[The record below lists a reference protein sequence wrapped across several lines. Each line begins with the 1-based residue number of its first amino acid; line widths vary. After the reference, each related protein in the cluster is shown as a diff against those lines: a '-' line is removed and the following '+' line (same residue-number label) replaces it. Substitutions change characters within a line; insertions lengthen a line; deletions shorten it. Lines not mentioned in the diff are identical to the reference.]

1 MQLQWCQF
9 NDSSTWTI
17 GTNQAD
23 KQPSLWGQLRRVV
36 GGEYIIAITDR
47 SVVRGTYV
55 GVANGVDLDWQFD
68 QISAEI
74 GCMAAGSV
82 CNVGRLIFFLS
93 ERGFMMCDGAEVS
106 PIGDEKFN
114 RWFFATYSR
123 QDIAGIWSAID
134 PRNSCVLWAMP
145 GTPGRILAYNWVL
158 KRATVFQIDVSGMF
172 TGYTSPISIDALDAI
187 YGDLDSIPISLDD
200 PSLAGGNPILLIA
213 NGSNEL
219 GALSGDP
226 LEATL
231 KLNNVEP
238 TPGRRSRIRSMRLIS
253 DTTDASVIVDSRM
266 REGDT
271 ESLVTT
277 ATMRT
282 NGKLPIRAN
291 GRYNSVKVTIPA
303 GTTWTNIQGCEIE
316 FEAGDGR

>member
-1 MQLQWCQF
+1 
-9 NDSSTWTI
+9 
-17 GTNQAD
+17 
-23 KQPSLWGQLRRVV
+23 
-36 GGEYIIAITDR
+36 
-47 SVVRGTYV
+47 
-55 GVANGVDLDWQFD
+55 
-68 QISAEI
+68 
-74 GCMAAGSV
+74 
-82 CNVGRLIFFLS
+82 
-93 ERGFMMCDGAEVS
+93 
-106 PIGDEKFN
+106 
-114 RWFFATYSR
+114 
-123 QDIAGIWSAID
+123 
-134 PRNSCVLWAMP
+134 MP

-303 GTTWTNIQGCEIE
+303 GAVWTNIQGCEIE